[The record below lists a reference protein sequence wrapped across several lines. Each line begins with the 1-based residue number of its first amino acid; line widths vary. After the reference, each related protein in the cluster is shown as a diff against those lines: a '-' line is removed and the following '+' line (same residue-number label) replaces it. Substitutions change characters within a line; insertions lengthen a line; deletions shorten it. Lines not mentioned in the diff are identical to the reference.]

1 VISGQRSRIFDFVC
15 ENERVFIA
23 TLFFA
28 IEEQS
33 SMAISA
39 VIFDY
44 GMVLSGP
51 ADAAAH
57 HELVEI
63 FGAPAEVFE
72 REYWAY
78 RHAYDEG
85 KFDGPGYWRQCA
97 ESAGMA
103 LSEDQIRRLIR
114 VDIRM
119 WSTLNPAMVEW
130 AVAITSARLKT
141 GILSNIGFELAD
153 AIKEQNWVK
162 GLTHNTWSCELRL
175 AKPDPSIYHH
185 VLNAIQLPAEEVL
198 FLDDRQENI
207 LSAEAVGLH
216 GIIFR
221 NVQQLQEDLQARG
234 LASLLPPLRSEHA
247 VPAPAL

>member
-1 VISGQRSRIFDFVC
+1 
-15 ENERVFIA
+15 
-23 TLFFA
+23 
-28 IEEQS
+28 
-33 SMAISA
+33 MALRA

-51 ADAAAH
+51 ADPAAH

-85 KFDGPGYWRQCA
+85 NFDGPGYWRRCA
-97 ESAGMA
+97 ESAGVT
-103 LSEDQIRRLIR
+103 LSENRIRRLIEE
-114 VDIRM
+114 DIRM
-119 WSTLNPAMVEW
+119 WGALNPAMVDW
-130 AVAITSARLKT
+130 AGAITKASFKT

-153 AIKEQNWVK
+153 AIKEQGWVK
-162 GLTHNTWSCELRL
+162 ELTHNTWSCELRL
-175 AKPDPSIYHH
+175 AKPDPAIYHH
-185 VLNAIQLPAEEVL
+185 VIDALQVRPEEAL

-216 GIIFR
+216 GILFR

-234 LASLLPPLRSEHA
+234 LTDQLPPLRSQQA
-247 VPAPAL
+247 APAAAL